1 MTNCFESKE
10 GHGSNAPAL
19 HEVMCVSFSIAGL
32 MPSEWS
38 RNGRVLPGCSR
49 SVRLGSHN
57 VSTATASAG
66 VRGCI
71 LRQHFE
77 TVLLDD

>member
-1 MTNCFESKE
+1 MRGAAGKPLATMQARSRWMTNCFESKE

-49 SVRLGSHN
+49 SVRLGS
-57 VSTATASAG
+57 
-66 VRGCI
+66 
-71 LRQHFE
+71 
-77 TVLLDD
+77 

>member
-38 RNGRVLPGCSR
+38 RNGRVLPRRGDE
-49 SVRLGSHN
+49 
-57 VSTATASAG
+57 G
-66 VRGCI
+66 VRCA
-71 LRQHFE
+71 R
-77 TVLLDD
+77 